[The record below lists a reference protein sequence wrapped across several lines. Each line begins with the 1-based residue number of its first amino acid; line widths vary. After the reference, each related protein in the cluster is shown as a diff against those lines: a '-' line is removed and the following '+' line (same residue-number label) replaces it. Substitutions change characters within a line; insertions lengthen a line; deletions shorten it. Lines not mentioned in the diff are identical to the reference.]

1 MIYDMRMKIYGLI
14 IIALLMGACSSDK
27 PSKKCI
33 YPAGDLFFSKEK
45 ASWSEVYIDKEY
57 ADTVLVFLGL
67 AYSIMRFM
75 LGLFDQGER
84 LLNRGRH
91 LRKRR

>member
-33 YPAGDLFFSKEK
+33 YPAGDLLFSKEK
-45 ASWSEVYIDKEY
+45 ASWSEVYIDK
-57 ADTVLVFLGL
+57 
-67 AYSIMRFM
+67 
-75 LGLFDQGER
+75 
-84 LLNRGRH
+84 
-91 LRKRR
+91 

>member
-57 ADTVLVFLGL
+57 ADTVLVT
-67 AYSIMRFM
+67 IP
-75 LGLFDQGER
+75 
-84 LLNRGRH
+84 
-91 LRKRR
+91 RKRGFVWKALIISRRSPVGRSDTPNRIGI